1 MGAGKNAN
9 MKSALEQKIAAK
21 KDLKTLEQVLNE
33 AKLAPKAEPKTA
45 KEKYSSYAPF
55 AKSDMPTATQFQNPY
70 PEYLF
75 KGKAPGDYGNIGDNP
90 FMSVTGANDPMIQQ
104 GQQQKQAKLME
115 EEDKIKKL
123 FAMIAQSK
131 QGQQP
136 PVQG

>member
-21 KDLKTLEQVLNE
+21 KDFEQVLNE
-33 AKLAPKAEPKTA
+33 AKLAPKTEPKTA

-75 KGKAPGDYGNIGDNP
+75 KGKAPDYGNMGDN

-104 GQQQKQAKLME
+104 GQQQQQAKLME

-136 PVQG
+136 SVQG

>member
-9 MKSALEQKIAAK
+9 MKSALEQKIAVK
-21 KDLKTLEQVLNE
+21 KDFEQVLNE
-33 AKLAPKAEPKTA
+33 AKLAPKTEPKTA

-75 KGKAPGDYGNIGDNP
+75 KGKAPDYGNMGDN
-90 FMSVTGANDPMIQQ
+90 FMSVTSANEPMIQQ
-104 GQQQKQAKLME
+104 GQQQQQAKLME